1 MIRVIS
7 ADDHDLVRGGVKRLL
22 ADAAGIQFVGE
33 AADGAKLLQLLRAQP
48 CDVLLLDITMPG
60 KDGLTFLTEILRK
73 WPEVAVVIVTM
84 HPEREYAA
92 RALRAGARGYITK
105 DKAQEQLIEA
115 VHAVAAGGRYV
126 SPTLAE
132 ILAEQIAGDQ
142 GKSPHEALSDRE
154 YKVLLRIG
162 AGKSVAE
169 IADEMFLSVSSVKTY
184 RARILTKLDL
194 STTVELIRYVL
205 ANNLGH

>member
-1 MIRVIS
+1 
-7 ADDHDLVRGGVKRLL
+7 
-22 ADAAGIQFVGE
+22 
-33 AADGAKLLQLLRAQP
+33 
-48 CDVLLLDITMPG
+48 VLLLDITMPG
-60 KDGLTFLTEILRK
+60 KDGLTFLTEILKK
-73 WPEVAVVIVTM
+73 WPEIAVVIVTM

-115 VHAVAAGGRYV
+115 VHAVADGGRYV

-132 ILAEQIAGDQ
+132 ILAEQLAGDQ

-194 STTVELIRYVL
+194 ATTVELIRYVL
-205 ANNLGH
+205 ANNLGG